1 MVRICIDA
9 REVRDVETGVGRY
22 AFSLVRAIAR
32 LDKHNEYLLL
42 RRSAYPRPLVV
53 QSNFTDIVVPYG
65 ISTGRN
71 IIAGSGVVNPL
82 RADVYHSLFHLLPLG
97 VRARRIVLTL
107 HDLIWINF
115 PDIAYEARWRG
126 WMARRF
132 AGPWIGK
139 SVRKAHHVIAVSETT
154 RQDALARYPGPP
166 SKFTVIHHGSD
177 GSSGESNLTG
187 ALPEVCRGRR
197 FIFSLGNTKPYKNI
211 RRLIEAFGMVA
222 KQCPD
227 LFLLISGRGDGYATL
242 AELTRNLGITRNVVF
257 TEQLS
262 DGEVRACFEEA
273 VFFVFPSVAE
283 GFGLPVIEA
292 MASGCPVLTSDAS
305 SLSEI
310 AGDAAV
316 LVNPMDVGS
325 IANGMTRMIRDEA
338 LRERLV
344 DMGRRQAAR
353 YTWQGCARKTLEV
366 YKEIMSL

>member
-1 MVRICIDA
+1 MRICIDA

-32 LDKHNEYLLL
+32 LDRHNEYLLL
-42 RRSAYPRPLVV
+42 RRAAYPRPLVE
-53 QSNFTDIVVPYG
+53 QTNFTDIAVPYG

-71 IIAGSGVVNPL
+71 IVGGASVVNPL
-82 RADVYHSLFHLLPLG
+82 RADIYHCLFHLLPLG

-107 HDLIWINF
+107 HDLIWINS

-132 AGPWIGK
+132 AGPLIGN
-139 SVRKAHHVIAVSETT
+139 SVRKAHHVITVSETT
-154 RQDALARYPGPP
+154 RRDALARYPGSP
-166 SKFTVIHHGSD
+166 SKFTAIHHGSD
-177 GSSGESNLTG
+177 GSSREENVAG

-211 RRLIEAFGMVA
+211 RRLIEAFGVVA
-222 KQCPD
+222 KQSPD
-227 LFLLISGRGDGYATL
+227 VFLLISGRGDGYATL
-242 AELTRNLGITRNVVF
+242 AELTRNLGITRNVLF

-262 DGEVRACFEEA
+262 DGEVRACFQEA
-273 VFFVFPSVAE
+273 VFFVFPSVVE

-292 MASGCPVLTSDAS
+292 MANGCPVLTSDAS

-316 LVNPMDVGS
+316 LVNPFEVAS
-325 IANGMTRMIRDEA
+325 IAGGMTRLIRDEA

-344 DMGRRQAAR
+344 ARGRRRAAR
-353 YTWQGCARKTLEV
+353 YTWQDCAQKTMGV
-366 YKEIMSL
+366 YREIMSQ

>member
-1 MVRICIDA
+1 MRICIDA
-9 REVRDVETGVGRY
+9 REVRNVETGVGRY
-22 AFSLVRAIAR
+22 AFRLVSAIAR
-32 LDKHNEYLLL
+32 LDRHNDYVLL
-42 RRSAYPRPLVV
+42 RRATYPRPLVV
-53 QSNFTDIVVPYG
+53 QPNFTDIAVPYG
-65 ISTGRN
+65 ISTGWN
-71 IIAGSGVVNPL
+71 IIRGAGVVNPL
-82 RADVYHSLFHLLPLG
+82 RADIYHCLFHLLPIG

-139 SVRKAHHVIAVSETT
+139 SVKMAHHVIAVSETT
-154 RQDALARYPGPP
+154 RQDALARFPGSP
-166 SKFTVIHHGSD
+166 SKYTVIHHGSD
-177 GSSGESNLTG
+177 GSYREDILAG
-187 ALPEVCRGRR
+187 ALPAVCRGRR

-211 RRLIEAFGMVA
+211 RRLIEAFGVVS

-227 LFLLISGRGDGYATL
+227 LYLLISGRGDGYATL
-242 AELTRNLGITRNVVF
+242 AELARNLGITRNVLF

-262 DGEVRACFEEA
+262 DGDVRACFDEA
-273 VFFVFPSVAE
+273 AFFVFPSIAE

-316 LVNPMDVGS
+316 LVNPLDVGS
-325 IANGMTRMIRDEA
+325 IANGMIRLIRDEA
-338 LRERLV
+338 LRERLAV
-344 DMGRRQAAR
+344 KGRRQASR
-353 YTWQGCARKTLEV
+353 FTWRDCARKTLEV
-366 YKEIMSL
+366 YQEIMSI